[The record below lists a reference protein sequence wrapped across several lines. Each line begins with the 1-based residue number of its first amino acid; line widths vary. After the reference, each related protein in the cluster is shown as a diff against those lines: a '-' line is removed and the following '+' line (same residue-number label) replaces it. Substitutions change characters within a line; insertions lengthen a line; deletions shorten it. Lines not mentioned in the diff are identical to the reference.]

1 MVDYVDPAEIV
12 KQIISNNL
20 SASDTNNTASV
31 VVVNANFQKQVSAN
45 YQAGMIRTYVVADNI
60 NFESYSARKR
70 HDRVYRVQIDF
81 VGFKTRNFMLSNVDR
96 VREILEFYH
105 SANLRAFT
113 PSSGF
118 SNPFALMFEKTAK
131 DLSRSR
137 ANSHHRY
144 VIDVELT
151 VLGKVRTTAL

>member
-1 MVDYVDPAEIV
+1 MVNIVDPAEIV

-20 SASDTNNTASV
+20 SASDTNNTASAL
-31 VVVNANFQKQVSAN
+31 VVNANDQKRVSAN
-45 YQAGMIRTYVVADNI
+45 YYAGIIRTYVVADNI
-60 NFESYSARKR
+60 SFTSYSARKR

-81 VGFKTRNFMLSNVDR
+81 IGFKTRNLMLSNVDR

-105 SANLRAFT
+105 SSNIRSFT
-113 PSSGF
+113 PSTGF
-118 SNPFALMFEKTAK
+118 TNPFALMFEKSSK

-137 ANSHHRY
+137 AESHHRY

>member
-1 MVDYVDPAEIV
+1 MVDIVDPAEVV

-20 SASDTNNTASV
+20 SVSDTNNTTAV
-31 VVVNANFQKQVSAN
+31 IVVNANDQKQFSVN
-45 YQAGMIRTYVVADNI
+45 YKAGLIKVYVVADNI
-60 NFESYSARKR
+60 DFNSYSARKR
-70 HDRVYRVQIDF
+70 HDRIYRVAIDF
-81 VGFKTRNFMLSNVDR
+81 EGFKTRNIMLSNVDR
-96 VREILEFYH
+96 VRQILEFYH
-105 SANLRAFT
+105 SANLRSFT

-118 SNPFALMFEKTAK
+118 QNPFALMFEKASK

-137 ANSHHRY
+137 ASSHHRY